1 MALTTYPECKG
12 KVSDTAKTCP
22 HCGFELMNEEE
33 IDIYDKETTKKAR
46 KGYWEC
52 YIFSFIIPIFGIIIG
67 TVLMSKPLPEE
78 RHAGETC
85 LGLGVGAIIIAGIIV
100 GVRFLLIWLR

>member
-1 MALTTYPECKG
+1 MSLIKCPECNG

-22 HCGFELMNEEE
+22 HCGFDLIKEKE

-52 YIFSFIIPIFGIIIG
+52 YIFSFIIPIFGIIVGSI
-67 TVLMSKPLPEE
+67 LMSKPLPEE
-78 RHAGETC
+78 KHAGETC
-85 LGLGVGAIIIAGIIV
+85 LGLGIVSIIIAALFFGIK
-100 GVRFLLIWLR
+100 FLLIELK